1 MKNNYDFSQGKR
13 GLVQPISS
21 GQTKLTILID
31 NDILEWLGEQ
41 IDQTEGDDYFTLIN
55 QALRDY
61 KTQKQAQNI
70 EKIEKKMITVTKL

>member
-1 MKNNYDFSQGKR
+1 MKNNYDFSQGKT

-21 GQTKLTILID
+21 HQTKLTILID

-41 IDQTEGDDYFTLIN
+41 IGQTEGGDYFTLIN

-61 KTQKQAQNI
+61 KKQKQAQDI
-70 EKIEKKMITVTKL
+70 EKIEKKMITVI

>member
-21 GQTKLTILID
+21 NQTKLTILID

-41 IDQTEGDDYFTLIN
+41 IDQTEGGDYFTLIN

-61 KTQKQAQNI
+61 KKQKQAQDI
-70 EKIEKKMITVTKL
+70 EKIEQKMITVN